1 MNRFLIF
8 ILLFLPLQFIA
19 VQAQNTVSSDTVKL
33 SLAEA
38 HAFAV
43 KNNLNNQISWMRV
56 DAARGQVREVKS
68 IGLPQVKASANYN
81 FNAILPSS
89 LVPADAFGFPPILP
103 LANGDT
109 LFIAQT
115 PSEEKPEFMKLKF
128 GTKNNIGFGLEATQ
142 LFFDGAYT
150 LGLEAANLF
159 IDQAKLSAE
168 QNEYE
173 LKATITDAYFGAL
186 LLQENI
192 DLLNKNVQVLSRVLN
207 ETSEFVK
214 AGFAEQIEVD
224 RLTLSKANLQT
235 QVLQLERSYQ
245 IALDA
250 LRFTIGM
257 DATQPVYLTEKLSN
271 YLANAE
277 QQIAVDFN
285 ALYAESLSKRKEMPL
300 LQIQNTFRDLDI
312 KQIKAKY
319 LPSVVGFASG
329 NLSYQGDNLNLF
341 KSERWLPSSVLGLQA
356 SVPIFDGFQKKAQ
369 IQQRVILQKQ
379 AFKQEEL
386 FKRGVWLQIKQA
398 QTKYLSAYES
408 LNSQRDNIKL
418 AEKIYNV
425 TLEKYKA
432 GIGSSLE
439 IINAEAK
446 LYETQGLYIKALYDL
461 VAAKAA
467 LDKAVGR

>member
-1 MNRFLIF
+1 
-8 ILLFLPLQFIA
+8 
-19 VQAQNTVSSDTVKL
+19 
-33 SLAEA
+33 
-38 HAFAV
+38 
-43 KNNLNNQISWMRV
+43 
-56 DAARGQVREVKS
+56 
-68 IGLPQVKASANYN
+68 
-81 FNAILPSS
+81 
-89 LVPADAFGFPPILP
+89 
-103 LANGDT
+103 
-109 LFIAQT
+109 
-115 PSEEKPEFMKLKF
+115 
-128 GTKNNIGFGLEATQ
+128 
-142 LFFDGAYT
+142 
-150 LGLEAANLF
+150 
-159 IDQAKLSAE
+159 
-168 QNEYE
+168 
-173 LKATITDAYFGAL
+173 
-186 LLQENI
+186 
-192 DLLNKNVQVLSRVLN
+192 
-207 ETSEFVK
+207 
-214 AGFAEQIEVD
+214 
-224 RLTLSKANLQT
+224 
-235 QVLQLERSYQ
+235 
-245 IALDA
+245 
-250 LRFTIGM
+250 
-257 DATQPVYLTEKLSN
+257 
-271 YLANAE
+271 
-277 QQIAVDFN
+277 
-285 ALYAESLSKRKEMPL
+285 MPL

-356 SVPIFDGFQKKAQ
+356 SVPIFDGFLKKAQ

-386 FKRGVWLQIKQA
+386 FKRGVWLQI
-398 QTKYLSAYES
+398 KYLSAYES